1 MVSCVRIFVCVHH
14 LGILSLRVWFVTFTA
29 PFIALSRLLMLD
41 FSVLPLWSLLLVFSL
56 ALMIRLFLST
66 CHLMVRLLLLYVD
79 DMIITGDDPE
89 YIAFVKAR
97 LSYQFLTYDLG
108 PLRYFLGIEIS
119 STPDEFFLSQEKYI

>member
-119 STPDEFFLSQEKYI
+119 STPAEFFLSQEKYI